1 MLEKLKLTCHSPQI
15 KKTTSNKLC
24 LSHLPCTICCTQATL
39 KEKLP
44 SFRGFLMVEHS
55 EWKTKKC
62 SYLVWCQHTSNRQN
76 LSPSNDSLTY
86 GDLLESL
93 TELMRVLI
101 IISIFFEA
109 QQQQQQQ
116 LQQATATATTINL
129 HKEHNNLVC
138 LLMDFVISWSFLL
151 DCYFMVPVVIHYHEK
166 FREGSLKKRQG
177 VFRKRQ
183 GVFQKRQGVFGK
195 LHSRNFSW
203 WWITA
208 GTMK

>member
-24 LSHLPCTICCTQATL
+24 LSRLPCTICCTHATL

-76 LSPSNDSLTY
+76 LSLSHGSWTY

-93 TELMRVLI
+93 TELMRVFI

-116 LQQATATATTINL
+116 QQQQATSNKQQQQQSTCNKNTTTWC
-129 HKEHNNLVC
+129 VC
-138 LLMDFVISWSFLL
+138 WWILLFRDHFCWIVISW
-151 DCYFMVPVVIHYHEK
+151 
-166 FREGSLKKRQG
+166 FRRLSTIMKNFANE
-177 VFRKRQ
+177 VFRKLL
-183 GVFQKRQGVFGK
+183 GVFLNFLREIF
-195 LHSRNFSW
+195 HDSR
-203 WWITA
+203 
-208 GTMK
+208 

>member
-138 LLMDFVISWSFLL
+138 LLMDFVIRDRFCCLLFHGSGGYPLSWKISRFFLGRPFTRHLSVFWEIQLVKISF
-151 DCYFMVPVVIHYHEK
+151 
-166 FREGSLKKRQG
+166 
-177 VFRKRQ
+177 
-183 GVFQKRQGVFGK
+183 
-195 LHSRNFSW
+195 
-203 WWITA
+203 
-208 GTMK
+208 